1 METAGRDGQVE
12 TRELTELLKRLSPG
26 GMVCLTRAQFLT
38 AFGTHGFIT
47 EQKRAATNL
56 ANLYRCDTRFTRE
69 RSAFYVAFTR
79 RQA

>member
-1 METAGRDGQVE
+1 VE
-12 TRELTELLKRLSPG
+12 ATELTGLFKGLSPG
-26 GMVCLTRAQFLT
+26 GTVRLTRAQFLT

-56 ANLYRCDTRFTRE
+56 ANLYGCDTRFTHGRC
-69 RSAFYVAFTR
+69 AFYVVFTR